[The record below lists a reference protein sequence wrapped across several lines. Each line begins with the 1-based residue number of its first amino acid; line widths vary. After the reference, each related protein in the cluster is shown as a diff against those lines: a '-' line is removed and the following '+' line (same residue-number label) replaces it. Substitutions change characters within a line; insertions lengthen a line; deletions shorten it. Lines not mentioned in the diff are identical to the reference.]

1 MPTSFTTNLRL
12 SNPGLGDTGWGS
24 TVSNGMIDLVDP
36 AIAGTTTLSAD
47 TDVIL
52 TTANGMTDQ
61 ARQMILNCT
70 GSRAAQRTITA
81 PASSKVYVVIN
92 GTTGGFGVKIV
103 GVGPTTGVVVPA
115 GRMAVVAWNGSDFV
129 TLGAVVDLTASG
141 NVTVA
146 GNLGIGT
153 TSPTQKL
160 SVNNS
165 TAVNTY
171 ASFSNPNATNGNYI
185 GTAANGDGVVGTI
198 DAKPLLFLAGALE
211 RMRLDASG
219 NLGLGVNPSTSL
231 GTSIKLFVNGA
242 SGGGIESFYNNLGGF
257 ALVPPPTGAGLIFY
271 TFTGGVGAESYSERM
286 RLDASGNLGIGTSSP
301 GVKLDVNGNARLSNG
316 TGFTTAN
323 SLVRQLESVAG
334 AANQFTIGSIGFFTG
349 GFSDQGQ
356 IVFSTNNSGGNTER
370 MRLDASGNLGLGV
383 TPSAWSTS
391 VQTALQVYTAGVSGN
406 GGGNTASR
414 FTHGAYL
421 DGSTWKYQYTGVGP
435 ARYEITGPNS
445 GSTHSWSIA
454 AGGTAGN
461 AISFTQAMTLDA
473 SGNLL
478 VGATVNY
485 SRLTVSNG
493 LSTRSGITIS
503 DQNTASLMLFAGNNS
518 DAVIAIDTNN
528 LVFKT
533 GATAGQDNGTER
545 ARFTAVGDFLV
556 GLTSAQTWGID
567 GGGAFQ
573 VGGGRPCILG
583 TSGGNIS
590 FKGDSGGWSMGLYAN
605 GSNNTYRGGF
615 GFVGSADS
623 LTYYWVGTA
632 FNGTGVQLTSGGTS
646 WSTLSDSRD
655 KNIYGE
661 IENALEKIGGIR
673 SVYYS
678 FKTDD
683 QSAPRR
689 VGFIAQEVQAV
700 LPEAVSEVQRE
711 LENPTEESKRL
722 MLSYTEVIPLLT
734 KAIQEQQALITELRT
749 RVAALEV
756 K

>member
-1 MPTSFTTNLRL
+1 
-12 SNPGLGDTGWGS
+12 
-24 TVSNGMIDLVDP
+24 
-36 AIAGTTTLSAD
+36 
-47 TDVIL
+47 
-52 TTANGMTDQ
+52 
-61 ARQMILNCT
+61 
-70 GSRAAQRTITA
+70 
-81 PASSKVYVVIN
+81 
-92 GTTGGFGVKIV
+92 
-103 GVGPTTGVVVPA
+103 
-115 GRMAVVAWNGSDFV
+115 
-129 TLGAVVDLTASG
+129 
-141 NVTVA
+141 
-146 GNLGIGT
+146 
-153 TSPTQKL
+153 
-160 SVNNS
+160 
-165 TAVNTY
+165 
-171 ASFSNPNATNGNYI
+171 
-185 GTAANGDGVVGTI
+185 
-198 DAKPLLFLAGALE
+198 
-211 RMRLDASG
+211 MRLDASG
-219 NLGLGVNPSTSL
+219 
-231 GTSIKLFVNGA
+231 
-242 SGGGIESFYNNLGGF
+242 
-257 ALVPPPTGAGLIFY
+257 
-271 TFTGGVGAESYSERM
+271 
-286 RLDASGNLGIGTSSP
+286 LGIGTNSP
-301 GVKLDVNGNARLSNG
+301 SARLH
-316 TGFTTAN
+316 
-323 SLVRQLESVAG
+323 VD
-334 AANQFTIGSIGFFTG
+334 AASSGSGL
-349 GFSDQGQ
+349 
-356 IVFSTNNSGGNTER
+356 IVGYLN
-370 MRLDASGNLGLGV
+370 
-383 TPSAWSTS
+383 
-391 VQTALQVYTAGVSGN
+391 QTASQVNIGIGYRTAGHPFVGT
-406 GGGNTASR
+406 NTNSNP
-414 FTHGAYL
+414 L
-421 DGSTWKYQYTGVGP
+421 DIG
-435 ARYEITGPNS
+435 
-445 GSTHSWSIA
+445 
-454 AGGTAGN
+454 
-461 AISFTQAMTLDA
+461 
-473 SGNLL
+473 
-478 VGATVNY
+478 
-485 SRLTVSNG
+485 
-493 LSTRSGITIS
+493 TRS
-503 DQNTASLMLFAGNNS
+503 NTHTAF
-518 DAVIAIDTNN
+518 VTN
-528 LVFKT
+528 
-533 GATAGQDNGTER
+533 DTER